1 MGIDIPKN
9 GSVSLAYDGMV
20 ACSSHLLALPGL
32 TQCLADLFAED
43 NSSRTHQGSNTNL
56 NQSKQSL
63 GASRRGPSK
72 LLEVVWDP
80 SKNER
85 TDENLGHTSNALP
98 SMKSLYSEQ
107 CCHPKHIS
115 RNDSESE
122 DDCSDDT
129 SKATPSMKSLY
140 SEQGCLP
147 KHIRWNESES
157 EDDV

>member
-1 MGIDIPKN
+1 M
-9 GSVSLAYDGMV
+9 AYDGMV

-32 TQCLADLFAED
+32 TQCLAGLFAEE
-43 NSSRTHQGSNTNL
+43 NSNIAHQGSNTNL

-63 GASRRGPSK
+63 GTSSRGPSK

-80 SKNER
+80 SDNER
-85 TDENLGHTSNALP
+85 MTNETLGHTSTAIH

-115 RNDSESE
+115 WNDSESE
-122 DDCSDDT
+122 DDCLGDT
-129 SKATPSMKSLY
+129 NKAIPSMKAPS
-140 SEQGCLP
+140 SEQSCLP